1 MSNVTITLES
11 ILGGIIAGSVLVAF
25 SLENAAFLPTWAKI
39 LLHAL
44 LIATMVFE
52 LLYPF
57 SKREDEYFAK
67 NKEHIKKAIGAGS
80 LAAFGCSAGVLY
92 ILYDQKSTSAWI
104 KAVALG
110 ILIGFYIYQMLIM
123 FNKQSDD
130 I

>member
-1 MSNVTITLES
+1 MSSTVVALES

-39 LLHAL
+39 LIHAL
-44 LIATMVFE
+44 LIAVMIFE

-80 LAAFGCSAGVLY
+80 FAAFGCSAGVLY
-92 ILYDQKSTSAWI
+92 ILYDQKNTSVWL

-110 ILIGFYIYQMLIM
+110 ILIGFYIYQMLTV
-123 FNKQSDD
+123 FSKKCDE
-130 I
+130 